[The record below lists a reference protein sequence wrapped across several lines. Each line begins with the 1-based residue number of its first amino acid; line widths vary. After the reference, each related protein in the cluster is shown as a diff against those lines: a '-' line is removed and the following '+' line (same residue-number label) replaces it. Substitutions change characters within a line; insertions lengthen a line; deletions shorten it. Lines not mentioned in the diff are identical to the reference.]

1 MLEDKIRV
9 NPFFKVQSSKIT
21 VWKVRKLND
30 LDFSPEASERPET
43 MEAANVVHL
52 EALILPCHCCLEL

>member
-1 MLEDKIRV
+1 MHKKTNFPLCCHTRALER
-9 NPFFKVQSSKIT
+9 
-21 VWKVRKLND
+21 WKGRKLNG

-52 EALILPCHCCLEL
+52 EALILPCHFCLEL